1 MGRKL
6 DTYYHG
12 WCTEVGEARQLGI
25 DGYAANI
32 ENIIDRT
39 ALSLE

>member
-12 WCTEVGEARQLGI
+12 WCTEVGEARQLGTL

-32 ENIIDRT
+32 DNIIDRT
-39 ALSLE
+39 ALSL